1 MSEYIISL
9 LLVVLVS
16 VFTVYPLFLGYRRG
30 KRGIGDKPEV
40 NRLEQLY
47 EKRDLYYSSIRDIE
61 LDRDMGK
68 LSEQDYAELMSRY
81 KEKAAA
87 VTKLISEFQSV
98 PGDEKITGETRTSP
112 FESPLS

>member
-1 MSEYIISL
+1 MSEYVISF

-16 VFTVYPLFLGYRRG
+16 VFTVYPLFLGRR
-30 KRGIGDKPEV
+30 KPGVEGSSEV

-47 EKRDLYYSSIRDIE
+47 EKRDLYYSSIKDIE

-68 LSEQDYAELMSRY
+68 LSEQDYTELVSRY

-87 VTKLISEFQSV
+87 VTKQISEL
-98 PGDEKITGETRTSP
+98 EYTNRKKR
-112 FESPLS
+112 

>member
-16 VFTVYPLFLGYRRG
+16 VFTIYPLFLGRREQG
-30 KRGIGDKPEV
+30 VADSPEA

-68 LSEQDYAELMSRY
+68 LNEQDYAELISRY
-81 KEKAAA
+81 KKKAAT
-87 VTKLISEFQSV
+87 VTKLISEL
-98 PGDEKITGETRTSP
+98 
-112 FESPLS
+112 ESS

>member
-16 VFTVYPLFLGYRRG
+16 VFTVYPLFMGRRKQG
-30 KRGIGDKPEV
+30 VVDSPEV
-40 NRLEQLY
+40 NRLERLY
-47 EKRDLYYSSIRDIE
+47 EKRDLYYSSIKDIE

-87 VTKLISEFQSV
+87 VTKLISELQSTAE
-98 PGDEKITGETRTSP
+98 DEKISEERKTSP
-112 FESPLS
+112 FEVPFS

>member
-16 VFTVYPLFLGYRRG
+16 VFTVYPLFLGHRRG
-30 KRGIGDKPEV
+30 NRGVDSPEV
-40 NRLEQLY
+40 NRLERLY
-47 EKRDLYYSSIRDIE
+47 EKRDLYHSSIKDIE

-68 LSEQDYAELMSRY
+68 LSEQDYTELISRY

-87 VTKLISEFQSV
+87 VTKLISQVQSAA
-98 PGDEKITGETRTSP
+98 ENKKTGEETRTSP
-112 FESPLS
+112 FESPVS

>member
-1 MSEYIISL
+1 MSEYIISI

-16 VFTVYPLFLGYRRG
+16 VFTVYPLFLGHRRG
-30 KRGIGDKPEV
+30 NRGVDSQD

-68 LSEQDYAELMSRY
+68 LNDQDYAELILRY

-87 VTKLISEFQSV
+87 VTKLISELQST
-98 PGDEKITGETRTSP
+98 EKNEKTREKMGRSP
-112 FESPLS
+112 FQPPV

>member
-16 VFTVYPLFLGYRRG
+16 VFTIYPLFLGRREQG
-30 KRGIGDKPEV
+30 VADSLGA

-68 LSEQDYAELMSRY
+68 LNEQDYAELISRY

-87 VTKLISEFQSV
+87 VTKQISELQST
-98 PGDEKITGETRTSP
+98 EKNEKTEEKMKTSP
-112 FESPLS
+112 FETPIS

>member
-16 VFTVYPLFLGYRRG
+16 VFTIYPLFLGRRKQG
-30 KRGIGDKPEV
+30 AAKSPEG

-47 EKRDLYYSSIRDIE
+47 EKRELYYSSIKDIE

-68 LSEQDYAELMSRY
+68 LSEQDYAELISRY
-81 KEKAAA
+81 KEKAAT
-87 VTKLISEFQSV
+87 VTELISELES
-98 PGDEKITGETRTSP
+98 GERDA
-112 FESPLS
+112 

>member
-16 VFTVYPLFLGYRRG
+16 VFTIYPLFLGRRKQG
-30 KRGIGDKPEV
+30 VADSSGA

-47 EKRDLYYSSIRDIE
+47 ERRDLYYSSIKDIE

-68 LSEQDYAELMSRY
+68 LSEQDYAELISRY
-81 KEKAAA
+81 KEKAAT
-87 VTKLISEFQSV
+87 VTELISELES
-98 PGDEKITGETRTSP
+98 GERDA
-112 FESPLS
+112 

>member
-1 MSEYIISL
+1 MSEYIISI
-9 LLVVLVS
+9 LLVLLVS
-16 VFTVYPLFLGYRRG
+16 VFTVYPLFLGHRRG
-30 KRGIGDKPEV
+30 NRGVDSPEV

-68 LSEQDYAELMSRY
+68 LSEEDYAELISRY

-87 VTKLISEFQSV
+87 VTKLISELES
-98 PGDEKITGETRTSP
+98 GERGT
-112 FESPLS
+112 

>member
-1 MSEYIISL
+1 MSEYLISL

-16 VFTVYPLFLGYRRG
+16 VFTVYPLFLGRRTPG
-30 KRGIGDKPEV
+30 VGSSSEV

-47 EKRDLYYSSIRDIE
+47 EKRDLYYSSIKDIE

-68 LSEQDYAELMSRY
+68 LSEQDYAELVSRY

-87 VTKLISEFQSV
+87 VTKQISELKLMSTNKSV
-98 PGDEKITGETRTSP
+98 
-112 FESPLS
+112 

>member
-16 VFTVYPLFLGYRRG
+16 VFTIYPLFLGRR
-30 KRGIGDKPEV
+30 RENRDVDSPEV

-68 LSEQDYAELMSRY
+68 LSEQDYTELVSRY

-87 VTKLISEFQSV
+87 VTKRISELQS
-98 PGDEKITGETRTSP
+98 IS
-112 FESPLS
+112 

>member
-16 VFTVYPLFLGYRRG
+16 VFTVYPLFLGRRG
-30 KRGIGDKPEV
+30 QGVADSPEV

-47 EKRDLYYSSIRDIE
+47 EKRDLYYSSIKDIE

-68 LSEQDYAELMSRY
+68 LNEQDYAELISRY

-87 VTKLISEFQSV
+87 VTKGISELQST
-98 PGDEKITGETRTSP
+98 EKNEKTKEKMKTSP
-112 FESPLS
+112 FETPVS